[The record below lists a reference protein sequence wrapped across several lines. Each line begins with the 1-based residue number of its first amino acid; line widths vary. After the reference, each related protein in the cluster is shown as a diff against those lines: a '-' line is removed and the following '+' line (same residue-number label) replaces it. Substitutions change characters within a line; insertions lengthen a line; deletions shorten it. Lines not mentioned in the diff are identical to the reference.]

1 MQLCGDRGQR
11 AAAWCLTLLNK
22 NKFLLPEKARDPKHQ
37 SVAVLRHAWRG
48 AATPPP
54 VKLADAPRHEPG
66 ASNLSTPD
74 LREFILQGGQNREK
88 VADEPVIG
96 NLEDW
101 RFFVFVD
108 RDDDLRILHP
118 GEMLYGA

>member
-1 MQLCGDRGQR
+1 MRVSTRRNNQPEERLAARSRNVTDASAKSSIKAKLTAQLRGSLMQLCGDRGQR

-48 AATPPP
+48 AAAPPP

-66 ASNLSTPD
+66 ASNLSTTD
-74 LREFILQGGQNREK
+74 LR
-88 VADEPVIG
+88 
-96 NLEDW
+96 
-101 RFFVFVD
+101 
-108 RDDDLRILHP
+108 
-118 GEMLYGA
+118 